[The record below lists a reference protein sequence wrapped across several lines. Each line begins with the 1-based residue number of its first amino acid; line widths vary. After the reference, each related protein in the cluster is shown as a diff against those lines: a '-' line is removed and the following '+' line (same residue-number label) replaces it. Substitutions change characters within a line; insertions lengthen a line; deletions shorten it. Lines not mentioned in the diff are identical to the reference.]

1 MMPHLHKRKPEALLA
16 SSKLLRLI
24 FLSGFFFCSVA
35 HAFDVAC
42 ITAGRLNG
50 NGQWAPKFDSV
61 RLLDSAGQSISSSNK
76 DDLKNLQVLDIT
88 EPALLSACE
97 GDKPLTTED
106 SSPARTK
113 SPVPAVKP
121 GRFSVV
127 GLGYPQLRVGGA
139 LVEVKVQVS
148 ADQIVMLTR

>member
-1 MMPHLHKRKPEALLA
+1 MIPYLLKRKPEAQAL
-16 SSKLLRLI
+16 SSKLLRLVLL
-24 FLSGFFFCSVA
+24 FVFFFGSIA
-35 HAFDVAC
+35 HASEIAC
-42 ITAGRLNG
+42 ITAGRLDG

-61 RLLDSAGQSISSSNK
+61 RLLDGLGRAIASSKK

-97 GDKPLTTED
+97 GDQPLTPAD
-106 SSPARTK
+106 GSQARTK
-113 SPVPAVKP
+113 TPVPAVKP
-121 GRFSVV
+121 GRVPVV
-127 GLGYPQLRVGGA
+127 GLGYPQLSVGGA